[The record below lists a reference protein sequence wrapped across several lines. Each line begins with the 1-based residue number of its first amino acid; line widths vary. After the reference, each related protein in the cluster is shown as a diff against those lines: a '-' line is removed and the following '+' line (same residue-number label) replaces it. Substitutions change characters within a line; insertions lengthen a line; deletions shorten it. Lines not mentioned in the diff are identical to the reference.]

1 MQIIY
6 VHHGH
11 RQRQIPRSQDEGL
24 TELGQK
30 DTEIV
35 AELLKGLKDN
45 ANPKAI
51 YTSQFYRCTK
61 TAENINKHL
70 SLPIIVD
77 TRLDEFES
85 VPGETW
91 TNLLTRVIDSLKDI
105 IGGHKDDDTVI
116 VVTSGV
122 NLSAFICLNFGIT
135 PSQDVPMLTVPSCSP
150 IGFNFDRKKVLK

>member
-11 RQRQIPRSQDEGL
+11 RAKGFPRSQDEGL
-24 TELGQK
+24 TEIGQK
-30 DTEIV
+30 DTELV
-35 AELLKGLKDN
+35 AELLKDLKGKS
-45 ANPKAI
+45 NPKAI
-51 YTSQFYRCTK
+51 YTSQFFRCTK

-85 VPGETW
+85 IKGETW
-91 TNLLTRVIDSLKDI
+91 TDLLNRVIESLKDI
-105 IGGHKDDDTVI
+105 IKKHDNNDTVI

-122 NLSAFICLNFGIT
+122 NLSAFICLNFGLT
-135 PSQDVPMLTVPSCSP
+135 PSENIPMLAVPSCSP
-150 IGFNFDRKKVLK
+150 IGFNFDKEKFI